1 MFAITL
7 PVSRTA
13 SRTAVLR
20 PLEPHHAVEYLAHI
34 DRARDSVDRFV
45 PWASRT
51 VDLDSTRSL
60 LQQFADRRAAD
71 TGSLFG
77 IWLDGTLVGGVMF
90 VSFDAK
96 LGTCELGCWLEPA
109 AEGHGLITAG
119 IRVLLEYALVE
130 RGLARAEWYCSTRNP
145 RSRAIA
151 QRVGMTLEGVQ
162 RSSFPHGGVRHDME
176 AWAVLAEEWRAVV
189 PGRFP
194 GVS

>member
-109 AEGHGLITAG
+109 AEGTA
-119 IRVLLEYALVE
+119 
-130 RGLARAEWYCSTRNP
+130 
-145 RSRAIA
+145 
-151 QRVGMTLEGVQ
+151 
-162 RSSFPHGGVRHDME
+162 
-176 AWAVLAEEWRAVV
+176 
-189 PGRFP
+189 
-194 GVS
+194 